1 MAKQGY
7 RKFDNK
13 TVNLKVFNKGRN
25 LKYHYDFEALADVLE
40 SIPFDKVNIPIN
52 AYRSELKN
60 DLEATGNIPVGN
72 VDSYNRETGEMT
84 VTIIEKYADTIL
96 NNYQDPIIYPK
107 VRVNKDGEVVKILSF
122 DICQASHYA
131 AIY

>member
-1 MAKQGY
+1 
-7 RKFDNK
+7 
-13 TVNLKVFNKGRN
+13 
-25 LKYHYDFEALADVLE
+25 
-40 SIPFDKVNIPIN
+40 
-52 AYRSELKN
+52 
-60 DLEATGNIPVGN
+60 
-72 VDSYNRETGEMT
+72 MT